1 MLQHTALFLHLLGF
15 AGYAGAG
22 FAQQAFVAMSAA
34 DGLATPVRDA
44 YERVAAAIVTKI
56 ELPALF
62 LSLFSG
68 ILFLVYEPA
77 YLRQA
82 AWFHPKMTCVVVLL
96 ILSHLEMFNARRIVR
111 ARAAGGG
118 DADIAKRKKRHR
130 IFGMIGGVLVAI
142 ILVLVSF
149 VRTA

>member
-1 MLQHTALFLHLLGF
+1 MLQHTALFLHLLSF
-15 AGYAGAG
+15 AGYVGAG
-22 FAQQAFVAMSAA
+22 FAQQRFVAMSAA

-44 YERVAAAIVTKI
+44 YERLAAAIVTKI
-56 ELPALF
+56 ELPAIF
-62 LSLFSG
+62 LALLSG
-68 ILFLVYEPA
+68 IMFLVYEPA
-77 YLRQA
+77 YLKQG

-111 ARAAGGG
+111 ARETGGA
-118 DADIAKRKKRHR
+118 DADIAKRKKRHG
-130 IFGMIGGVLVAI
+130 IFGMVGGVLVAI